1 MADIGFSVGD
11 KIRVV
16 DSASKHYTKVGT
28 VKRVGRVKLT
38 VKFDN
43 TLAARY
49 VNIDMAEKVVAVT
62 SQNDVSKVLKNLA
75 VTVGTLIGGV
85 KVDGEDQNVTIARLM
100 LQFKVDVGKS
110 CQQYRDSSAY
120 INN

>member
-1 MADIGFSVGD
+1 MTEIGFSVGE

-28 VKRVGRVKLT
+28 IKKVGRVKLT

-43 TLAARY
+43 TMGSRF
-49 VNIDMAEKVVAVT
+49 VNIDMAEKIMAVT
-62 SQNDVSKVLKNLA
+62 SQDDVSKVLKNLA

-100 LQFKVDVGKS
+100 L
-110 CQQYRDSSAY
+110 
-120 INN
+120 